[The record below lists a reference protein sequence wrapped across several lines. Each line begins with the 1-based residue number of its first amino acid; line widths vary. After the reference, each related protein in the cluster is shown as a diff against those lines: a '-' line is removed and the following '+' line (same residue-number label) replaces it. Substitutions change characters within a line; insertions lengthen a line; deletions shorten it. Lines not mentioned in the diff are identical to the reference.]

1 MAFTHPQQ
9 GGAEESKRLRKE
21 VGQKLKTMREAVEK
35 TQKDIAQE
43 LGFEYYTM
51 VSQIEG
57 GKTRVPPTAMVAYA
71 KALRIPP
78 KELARLLMQYYDP
91 LMFEILF
98 TNKHGK

>member
-9 GGAEESKRLRKE
+9 GSGEEAKRLRKE
-21 VGQKLKTMREAVEK
+21 VGQKLKEMREAVEK

-57 GKTRVPPTAMVAYA
+57 GKTRVPPTSMVAYA
-71 KALRIPP
+71 KALRVPV
-78 KELARLLMQYYDP
+78 KEFAQLLMQHYDP